1 MKTLDLF
8 RHGVIEAHAGTG
20 KTYTIVGLVLRLL
33 RERGLRLSEIL
44 LVTYTEKAA
53 GELLERIRKQLAEA
67 VAEEQSPK
75 VKLHLEACQKE
86 LGECLVGTIHGI
98 CLRLLRAYP
107 FESGTP
113 FTTEL
118 VDDDEGLETTLREVL
133 RQGAWKP
140 AAAPEGLFAEMVSSV
155 SIGRHLEKAQALARL
170 LLDPSVVLEPA
181 GIEDAWALEDAGARE
196 ASFQARWAREAAKRW
211 NDRKAAEGLLSFQD
225 MLGKMASAVENDSF
239 RQILRAK
246 VRVGIIDEF
255 QDTSRLQW
263 SIFRTWFLTPD
274 EFSRRRET
282 NPVLYL
288 VGDPKQSIYSFQGAD
303 VSTYLEACD
312 RLETEHGAQ
321 SLPLL
326 ENWRSLP
333 GLIEGYNQVL
343 TPRQETRTRGK
354 GKAKESFQVEV
365 GWFLDDNSRLAYGP
379 EVQARAPNREGV
391 ARNALPNCL
400 SEVPVR
406 LFHSDL
412 ASGPARMEYA
422 KACAGWILALE
433 GQAVDLPEGKD
444 WKSHV
449 LGWGDFA
456 VVAGSRSTVRFF
468 RKAFDRAGIPWAL
481 YKQEGVFASRAAL
494 ELRAV
499 LAALHAGPVES
510 GAWRKAL
517 CTRVLDGQE
526 DLLHALFEQGL
537 RGRWA
542 QLFRRMTAASGVQ
555 GRLLGAA
562 SGEREWMDWRQCT
575 AHALDWLVAGK
586 GNLAELVEHLGR
598 LADGEENAQDD
609 RNLHARATDR
619 QRVQILTMHASKG
632 LEFPVVF
639 LAETSGSNQ
648 QAVLSWIED
657 GALHAMPSIKDPAKD
672 STTSWHVD
680 LQVLKERA
688 KAAKEQEKRRLHY
701 VALTRPKLLLV
712 SHCLAKPK
720 KAGGWTCKDP
730 LSAALAPLLDELPS
744 RVGLLEEPP
753 QVQVRSA
760 SGAEQAPRAAVHG
773 IDEVA
778 SLELSSRLKV
788 QTSYSQIQRESGGA
802 IALDGRT
809 ARAEEP
815 HESLGPQ
822 GASAPAADDW
832 LPRGAH
838 TGDALH
844 EVLEAWMD
852 PGQDLSWIAA
862 GQEPPGGLEGVGKV
876 LQSHGLPGGL
886 AEPVVS
892 LLRAV
897 LTAEID
903 LGEDGSLRLCDLAP
917 ADRRPETEFHWAF
930 GADGQ
935 NLSKG
940 ERPRGWMVGYI
951 DLLFRHAGKWHVL
964 DWKTTSLSDWNSRN
978 LQESMESHGYAL
990 QADLYRNVVQKAL
1003 PAGETVGRAVYLYL
1017 RAFAEPAT
1025 APSGVWTSPESVQGL
1040 MTPALH
1046 GWLQMRHSRGVRP

>member
-20 KTYTIVGLVLRLL
+20 KTFTIVGLVLRLL

-53 GELLERIRKQLAEA
+53 GELLERIRTKLSEA
-67 VAEEQSPK
+67 VAEETDAM
-75 VKLHLEACQKE
+75 VKAHLEACQKE

-113 FTTEL
+113 FATEL

-140 AAAPEGLFAEMVSSV
+140 AGAPEGLFAEILTQV
-155 SIGRHLEKAQALARL
+155 SIGRHLEKAQALARF

-181 GIEDAWALEDAGARE
+181 GIEEAWAFEDAGARE
-196 ASFQARWAREAAKRW
+196 ASFQARWAREAARRW
-211 NDRKAAEGLLSFQD
+211 NARKSAEGLLSFQD
-225 MLGKMASAVENDSF
+225 MLGRMASAVETDSF

-263 SIFRTWFLTPD
+263 SIFRTWFLTAD
-274 EFSRRRET
+274 ELTRKRET
-282 NPVLYL
+282 RPVLFL

-312 RLETEHGAQ
+312 HLEREHGAQ
-321 SLPLL
+321 NLPLQ

-333 GLIEGYNQVL
+333 SLIEGYNQVL
-343 TPRQETRTRGK
+343 SPRLETRTRGK
-354 GKAKESFQVEV
+354 GKAKESFQVPVE
-365 GWFLDDNSRLAYGP
+365 WFLDENPRLAYGL
-379 EVQARAPNREGV
+379 EVQARAPKREGEAKHV
-391 ARNALPNCL
+391 LPHGL
-400 SEVPVR
+400 TDVPVR

-412 ASGPARMEYA
+412 ASGTARMEYA
-422 KACAGWILALE
+422 QACAGWILALE
-433 GQAVDLPEGKD
+433 GKTVDLPEGKD
-444 WKSHV
+444 WKSHT

-456 VVAGSRSTVRFF
+456 VVAGSRSTVRHF

-499 LAALHAGPVES
+499 LAALHAGPTES
-510 GAWRKAL
+510 GLWRKAL
-517 CTRVLDGQE
+517 CTRVLDGQD
-526 DLLHALFEQGL
+526 DLLHALYELGL
-537 RGRWA
+537 RGRWG
-542 QLFRRMTAASGVQ
+542 QFFRRMTSASGVQ

-648 QAVLSWIED
+648 QPVLSWIEG
-657 GALHAMPSIKDPAKD
+657 GALHAMPAIKDPGKEA
-672 STTSWHVD
+672 TTSWHVD
-680 LQVLKERA
+680 LQVLKEAA
-688 KAAKEQEKRRLHY
+688 KTAKEQEKRRLHY

-720 KAGGWTCKDP
+720 KTGGWSSKDP
-730 LSAALAPLLDELPS
+730 LSGALAPLLDSLPS
-744 RVGLLEEPP
+744 RVGLLESAP
-753 QVQVRSA
+753 QTQERSA
-760 SGAEQAPRAAVHG
+760 SGAERAPRAAVHTLE
-773 IDEVA
+773 DVEA
-778 SLELSSRLKV
+778 LELPSRLKV
-788 QTSYSQIQRESGGA
+788 QTSYSQIQRESGGGL
-802 IALDGRT
+802 ALDGRT

-815 HESLGPQ
+815 HEPIDSL
-822 GASAPAADDW
+822 ASIVSTADAW

-844 EVLEAWMD
+844 ELLEAWMD
-852 PGQDLSWIAA
+852 PGQDLSWLAA
-862 GQEPPGGLEGVGKV
+862 GEELPGGLEGVGKV
-876 LQSHGLPGGL
+876 LQSHGLSRDL
-886 AEPVVS
+886 SAPVVS
-892 LLRAV
+892 LLRSV

-903 LGEDGSLRLCDLAP
+903 LGEDGALRLCDLVP
-917 ADRRPETEFHWAF
+917 GDRRPETEFHWAF
-930 GADGQ
+930 GVDGQ

-964 DWKTTSLSDWNSRN
+964 DWKTTSLSEWNSRN

-1003 PAGETVGRAVYLYL
+1003 PAGEEVGLAVYLYL
-1017 RAFAEPAT
+1017 RAFADPAT
-1025 APSGVWTSPESVQGL
+1025 AASGVWTSPDAVQGL
-1040 MTPALH
+1040 MTPALR
-1046 GWLQMRHSRGVRP
+1046 GWLETRHFRGGRP